1 MARPAKLNG
10 YSIKEVAKIELE
22 LKTTNKIVRKLNVLE
37 KEYLVFRSKY
47 SKQIMDEKKKL
58 KSELELG
65 LVIDDAPVVTKKE
78 TTVIDVE
85 RDKKVIEQELQQL
98 KEDNER
104 LLESNRRASKAIKE
118 IEDKSINAKND
129 YERRI
134 ATFKSKITELE
145 NRNIELVNEKQE
157 IIRKA
162 DNKPNLEI
170 QALKNELA
178 QKNTMLQEH
187 QNTINKAAETNKII
201 RAELEKQEA
210 QNIDLVA
217 ENAELKKQLEHK
229 EELYQNAKT
238 EVEKLDDEVKIHI
251 DALDIVKAHNVSL
264 KTTLDEKDN
273 EIQTLHVSIEGYQ
286 QEIQNMTS
294 NAVPVTED
302 VGQLSMELAFYKD
315 HAHKYYN
322 QLKGAN

>member
-1 MARPAKLNG
+1 MMARPAKLNG

-22 LKTTNKIVRKLNVLE
+22 LNTRNKIVRKLNVLE

-85 RDKKVIEQELQQL
+85 RDKKVKEQELQQL

-104 LLESNRRASKAIKE
+104 LLESNRKASKAIKE
-118 IEDKSINAKND
+118 IEDKSINAKNE
-129 YERRI
+129 YERKI

-157 IIRKA
+157 VIRKA
-162 DNKPNLEI
+162 ENTPNLEI

-178 QKNTMLQEH
+178 QKEKMLKEH

-201 RAELEKQEA
+201 RTELEKQEA

-217 ENAELKKQLEHK
+217 ENGELKRKLNHK
-229 EELYQNAKT
+229 EELYQNAKN
-238 EVEKLDDEVKIHI
+238 EVDRLD
-251 DALDIVKAHNVSL
+251 
-264 KTTLDEKDN
+264 TTIKGNQNMIKELSMTIDEKN
-273 EIQTLHVSIEGYQ
+273 EYIAECEEMIKGYQ
-286 QEIQNMTS
+286 TEIFNLTKG
-294 NAVPVTED
+294 AVEVPGD
-302 VGQLSMELAFYKD
+302 VGQLTLELAFYKD

-322 QLKGAN
+322 ELKGAN

>member
-85 RDKKVIEQELQQL
+85 RDKKVKEQELQQL

-104 LLESNRRASKAIKE
+104 LLESNRKASETIKE
-118 IEDKSINAKND
+118 IEQKSLDAKND

-145 NRNIELVNEKQE
+145 NSNVKLVNEKNE
-157 IIRKA
+157 VIRKA
-162 DNKPNLEI
+162 ENTPNLEV
-170 QALKNELA
+170 QALKNEIA
-178 QKNTMLQEH
+178 QKEKMLKEH
-187 QNTINKAAETNKII
+187 QNTINKAGETNKII

-217 ENAELKKQLEHK
+217 ENGELKRKLNHK
-229 EELYQNAKT
+229 EELYQNAKN
-238 EVEKLDDEVKIHI
+238 EVDRLD
-251 DALDIVKAHNVSL
+251 
-264 KTTLDEKDN
+264 TTIKGNQNMIKELSMTIDEKN
-273 EIQTLHVSIEGYQ
+273 EYIAECEEMIKGYQ
-286 QEIQNMTS
+286 TEIFNLTKGAVEVPDDTS
-294 NAVPVTED
+294 
-302 VGQLSMELAFYKD
+302 QLTMELAFYKD

>member
-65 LVIDDAPVVTKKE
+65 LIIDDAPVVTKKE

-85 RDKKVIEQELQQL
+85 RDKKVKEQELQQL

-104 LLESNRRASKAIKE
+104 LLESNRKASKAIKE

-157 IIRKA
+157 VIRKA
-162 DNKPNLEI
+162 ENTPNLEV
-170 QALKNELA
+170 QALKNELV
-178 QKNTMLQEH
+178 QKEKMLKEH
-187 QNTINKAAETNKII
+187 QNTINKAGETNKII

-210 QNIDLVA
+210 QNVDLVTLN
-217 ENAELKKQLEHK
+217 EELKRRLDHK
-229 EELYQNAKT
+229 EELYQNAKNEVDRLDT
-238 EVEKLDDEVKIHI
+238 KIKANQATINDLKINISEKNEYIAEVEEMI
-251 DALDIVKAHNVSL
+251 N
-264 KTTLDEKDN
+264 
-273 EIQTLHVSIEGYQ
+273 GYQ
-286 QEIQNMTS
+286 KEIFNLTKG
-294 NAVPVTED
+294 AVEVPGD
-302 VGQLSMELAFYKD
+302 VGQLTMELAFYKD

-322 QLKGAN
+322 ELKGAN

>member
-85 RDKKVIEQELQQL
+85 RDKKVKEQELQQL

-104 LLESNRRASKAIKE
+104 LLESNRKASKAIKE
-118 IEDKSINAKND
+118 IEDKSLNDKND

-157 IIRKA
+157 VIRKA
-162 DNKPNLEI
+162 ENTPKLEI

-178 QKNTMLQEH
+178 QKEKMLKEH

-201 RAELEKQEA
+201 RTELEKQET
-210 QNIDLVA
+210 QNVDLVA
-217 ENAELKKQLEHK
+217 ENGEVKRQLELKDEM
-229 EELYQNAKT
+229 YQNAMN
-238 EVEKLDDEVKIHI
+238 EVDRL
-251 DALDIVKAHNVSL
+251 N
-264 KTTLDEKDN
+264 TTIKGNQNMITNLTINIDEKN
-273 EIQTLHVSIEGYQ
+273 EYIAECEEMIKGYQ
-286 QEIQNMTS
+286 TEIFNLTKG
-294 NAVPVTED
+294 AVEVPGD
-302 VGQLSMELAFYKD
+302 IGQLTMELAFYKD

-322 QLKGAN
+322 ELKGAN

>member
-1 MARPAKLNG
+1 MMARPAKLNG

-22 LKTTNKIVRKLNVLE
+22 LKTTNKIVRRLNVLE

-65 LVIDDAPVVTKKE
+65 IVIDADAPIVAKKE
-78 TTVIDVE
+78 QNIIDVE
-85 RDKKVIEQELQQL
+85 RDKKVKEQELQQL

-104 LLESNRRASKAIKE
+104 LLESNRKASEAIKE
-118 IEDKSINAKND
+118 IEQKSLNAKNE
-129 YERRI
+129 YERKI

-157 IIRKA
+157 VIRKA
-162 DNKPNLEI
+162 ENKPNLEI

-178 QKNTMLQEH
+178 QKEKMLKEH
-187 QNTINKAAETNKII
+187 QNTINKAGETNKII
-201 RAELEKQEA
+201 RTELEKQEA
-210 QNIDLVA
+210 QNVELVA
-217 ENAELKKQLEHK
+217 ENSEVKRQLELKDEMYRNAMNEVDRLNTTIKGN
-229 EELYQNAKT
+229 QNIIT
-238 EVEKLDDEVKIHI
+238 NLNINI
-251 DALDIVKAHNVSL
+251 
-264 KTTLDEKDN
+264 DEKN
-273 EIQTLHVSIEGYQ
+273 EYIAECEEMIKGYQ
-286 QEIQNMTS
+286 TEIFNLTKG
-294 NAVPVTED
+294 AVEVPGDTA
-302 VGQLSMELAFYKD
+302 QLTMELAFYKD

>member
-85 RDKKVIEQELQQL
+85 RDKKVKEQELQQL

-104 LLESNRRASKAIKE
+104 LLESNRKASKKIKE
-118 IEDKSINAKND
+118 IEQKSD
-129 YERRI
+129 DFERRT

-157 IIRKA
+157 VIRKA
-162 DNKPNLEI
+162 ENTPNLEV

-178 QKNTMLQEH
+178 QKEKMLKEH

-201 RAELEKQEA
+201 RTELEKQEA
-210 QNIDLVA
+210 QNVDLVA
-217 ENAELKKQLEHK
+217 ENTEVNNQRDHYKKLHQNAIDEVNKLDKELKLAEEKTALYKSNANDLEK
-229 EELYQNAKT
+229 ELAEAYK
-238 EVEKLDDEVKIHI
+238 K
-251 DALDIVKAHNVSL
+251 
-264 KTTLDEKDN
+264 
-273 EIQTLHVSIEGYQ
+273 IEGYQ
-286 QEIQNMTS
+286 EEIHNMSTNAIPVS
-294 NAVPVTED
+294 ND
-302 VGQLSMELAFYKD
+302 VGQLTMELAFYKD

-322 QLKGAN
+322 ELKGAN